1 MQIFVANLNDNP
13 ADPSNISEAKDRCKF
28 CFENGILGISFKDNE
43 NSLNTLGKV
52 QPGDC
57 VWLHTNGFYYVAH
70 ITGTPTTADESCK
83 EYDIGYY
90 VGCKYHLIGS
100 EIPAQSDFSD
110 SMLPS
115 EPGIKD
121 VPYSKELFDF
131 TEKFISQF
139 EQNPAEKKKSN
150 KKKII
155 AISLIAFFVIVGGFF
170 SVKGIRYI
178 QNQQAVSSAKEALK
192 GNKYIDRY
200 VSDPTSDTYTF
211 DYRVIEFDEDTNEY
225 REFVLMGSYF
235 NGTLN
240 RMSFLRFSDWQEA
253 KFNIDFFKGDIKL
266 CNNTFDYQ
274 PEYDS
279 LTLSGAGYGFMSDEL
294 GSTDLS
300 DMYSALLQYKYS
312 DDFADKSEED
322 KTETEAIIQTIES
335 YDIVDSEKEM
345 AKVFLNKAIESL
357 KEQKIYGYS
366 LVDLLAECT
375 RNVEI
380 SYYQYF
386 ESAKTCDF
394 TYTCDYAPNK
404 AEMPNYYVSGG
415 TLTISYNIITGNV
428 EISGSAASA
437 ANTYAILRSFS

>member
-1 MQIFVANLNDNP
+1 MQIFVANLNNNL
-13 ADPSNISEAKDRCKF
+13 ADTSNNSEAKDRCKF
-28 CFENGILGISFKDNE
+28 CFENNILGISSKDNE

-57 VWLHTNGFYYVAH
+57 VWLHTNGFYYVAL
-70 ITGTPTTADESCK
+70 ITGTPAAANENFK

-90 VGCKYHLIGS
+90 VECKYYLIGS
-100 EIPAQSDFSD
+100 EIPPQSDFSD
-110 SMLPS
+110 DMLPS

-121 VPYSKELFDF
+121 APYSKVLLDF

-150 KKKII
+150 KKKVIV
-155 AISLIAFFVIVGGFF
+155 ISLIAFFVIVGGFF

-200 VSDPTSDTYTF
+200 ISDPTSDTYTF
-211 DYRVIEFDEDTNEY
+211 HYRVIEFDEDANEC
-225 REFVLMGSYF
+225 REYYLMGSYY
-235 NGTLN
+235 NGTLQH
-240 RMSFLRFSDWQEA
+240 MGMLSFSDWTEA
-253 KFNIDFFKGDIKL
+253 NFNIDFFKGDIRL
-266 CNNTFDYQ
+266 RYNTFDYQ

-279 LTLSGAGYGFMSDEL
+279 LTLGDMGYGIMPDE
-294 GSTDLS
+294 SKDLS
-300 DMYSALLQYKYS
+300 DMYRALLQYKYS
-312 DDFADKSEED
+312 DEFAEEPEEK
-322 KTETEAIIQTIES
+322 KTAAEIISQIIIS
-335 YDIVDSEKEM
+335 YDLIDPKKET

-375 RNVEI
+375 KNVEI
-380 SYYQYF
+380 SHYQYF
-386 ESAKTCDF
+386 ESAKTYDF

-415 TLTISYNIITGNV
+415 TLTLSYNINTENV

>member
-1 MQIFVANLNDNP
+1 MQIFVANLNNSLTDS
-13 ADPSNISEAKDRCKF
+13 SNNSEAKDRCKF
-28 CFENGILGISFKDNE
+28 CFENSILGISTKDNE

-57 VWLHTNGFYYVAH
+57 VWLHANGFYYIAL
-70 ITGTPTTADESCK
+70 ITGTPAAASENCK

-90 VGCKYHLIGS
+90 VGCKYYLIGS
-100 EIPAQSDFSD
+100 EIPPQSDFSD

-115 EPGIKD
+115 DPGIAEA
-121 VPYSKELFDF
+121 PYSKELFDF

-139 EQNPAEKKKSN
+139 NQNHTEKKKSN

-155 AISLIAFFVIVGGFF
+155 TISLIAFFVIVGGFF
-170 SVKGIRYI
+170 SFKGIRYI

-192 GNKYIDRY
+192 GNKYIYRNI
-200 VSDPTSDTYTF
+200 SDPTSDSYTF
-211 DYRVIEFDEDTNEY
+211 DYIVIEFDEDANEY
-225 REFVLMGSYF
+225 RKYNLIGSYL
-235 NGTLN
+235 NGTFKH
-240 RMSFLRFSDWQEA
+240 MGFLYFTDWEEA
-253 KFNIDFFKGDIKL
+253 KFNIDFFKGNIKL

-279 LTLSGAGYGFMSDEL
+279 FTLGDMGYGYEIMPDE
-294 GSTDLS
+294 SNDFS
-300 DMYSALLQYKYS
+300 DMYRALLQYKYS
-312 DDFADKSEED
+312 DEFAEEAEEK
-322 KTETEAIIQTIES
+322 KTAAEKIIQTIES

-345 AKVFLNKAIESL
+345 AKVFLDMAAESL

-366 LVDLLAECT
+366 VADLLAKCVK
-375 RNVEI
+375 NLEI
-380 SYYQYF
+380 SHYQYF
-386 ESAKTCDF
+386 ESTKTYDF

-415 TLTISYNIITGNV
+415 TLTISYNINTGNV

-437 ANTYAILRSFS
+437 MNTYAILRAFS

>member
-1 MQIFVANLNDNP
+1 MICGHIL
-13 ADPSNISEAKDRCKF
+13 CKIV
-28 CFENGILGISFKDNE
+28 CA
-43 NSLNTLGKV
+43 V
-52 QPGDC
+52 VC
-57 VWLHTNGFYYVAH
+57 YYL
-70 ITGTPTTADESCK
+70 D
-83 EYDIGYY
+83 
-90 VGCKYHLIGS
+90 
-100 EIPAQSDFSD
+100 
-110 SMLPS
+110 
-115 EPGIKD
+115 
-121 VPYSKELFDF
+121 
-131 TEKFISQF
+131 
-139 EQNPAEKKKSN
+139 
-150 KKKII
+150 
-155 AISLIAFFVIVGGFF
+155 
-170 SVKGIRYI
+170 
-178 QNQQAVSSAKEALK
+178 
-192 GNKYIDRY
+192 
-200 VSDPTSDTYTF
+200 
-211 DYRVIEFDEDTNEY
+211 
-225 REFVLMGSYF
+225 
-235 NGTLN
+235 
-240 RMSFLRFSDWQEA
+240 
-253 KFNIDFFKGDIKL
+253 FKGDIKL